1 LSTTKKASL
10 KVHQLA
16 KELGVTSKDI
26 IAKCQSEEIPDVST
40 HLSPISAGLAATIRD
55 WFTGG
60 GAAVAVETGT
70 EAVPVDDSQAAT
82 PRNATPDAT
91 SAAKPAAKATEG
103 RTAARKVV
111 KKSEPAEAAPAK
123 APAPATKA
131 TPASA
136 PPAAAPTD
144 QTAPTAPVGAP
155 VAPAAIEAVPP
166 PVAPVPPAAAAALK
180 RPAPPSRPST
190 VTGRLTASGSARPG
204 EGPGGAAPAATPPR
218 PTPSIPNFSPTAPP
232 VMNVPSRPTSV
243 APAGPQLQSPTK
255 TALSGPRVIRV
266 EQPDILP
273 KPRSA
278 STGTGPGGPRTG
290 TGTGTRT
297 TGRRDDAG
305 GRSGRMARGGGVPG
319 VSQRDRSEREDRL
332 NRSEGFFKQHRRD
345 SLKKTPGGPRPV
357 VSRDA
362 SQPIEVS
369 EPITIKELSA
379 ATGVKAAD
387 ILRKLFLGG
396 TVANINSAIET
407 EKAVEV
413 MMDFDIELKVAQS
426 RSAAEIIESRFTERE
441 RTDERPRAPVVTI
454 LGHVDH
460 GKTSL
465 LDRIRNTNVAA
476 GEAGGIT
483 QATSAF
489 TVPVKAGDRDRVIT
503 FIDTPGHEAFTSMRA
518 RGAKVTDIAI
528 LVVAADDGVMPQT
541 IESITHAKAAEVPI
555 VVALNKID
563 LPQSTDKNITR
574 ILGQLAEHGL
584 NPVEWGG
591 DVEVIRTSA
600 VRGDGIQDLL
610 DMLDYKA
617 ELLGL
622 AADWGGNARGTVL
635 EAQMEE
641 GRGPVARVIVQEGL
655 LEKGDFVVCGR
666 GFGRVRDI
674 VNDRGERIPQAGPST
689 PVAISGIDALP
700 DAGDKFFIVDS
711 LKAAEEA
718 ADERRRLE
726 REKELAA
733 PKITLDNIFAHL
745 AKGQKKELALVV
757 KADVQGSVEALRSLL
772 SRIGTDE
779 VVVSVKQC
787 GVGGINESDV
797 TLAEATKAIIVGFN
811 VTSSAKARAVA
822 ETKGIEIR
830 LYDVIYDLTD
840 DVTKAASGL
849 LTPELKLEVLGHA
862 EVREVFKIS
871 KVGMIAGCYITDG
884 TVERNAQIRVTRGGI
899 VIEKDRRLE
908 QLKRFK
914 DDVKDVRAG
923 QECGMKIVGYDDIKA
938 GDVLECYKTIQVART
953 L

>member
-1 LSTTKKASL
+1 MSTTKKASL

-16 KELGVTSKDI
+16 KALGVTSKDI
-26 IAKCQSEEIPDVST
+26 IAKCQTEEIPDIST
-40 HLSPISAGLAATIRD
+40 HLSPVSAGLAATIRD
-55 WFTGG
+55 WFIAGG
-60 GAAVAVETGT
+60 TAVAVATGT
-70 EAVPVDDSQAAT
+70 ETEPAEAKADSTEAPEPPKTAK
-82 PRNATPDAT
+82 
-91 SAAKPAAKATEG
+91 AAKPAGEG
-103 RTAARKVV
+103 RAAARKVV
-111 KKSEPAEAAPAK
+111 KKAEPVEPAPAPAAK
-123 APAPATKA
+123 APA
-131 TPASA
+131 
-136 PPAAAPTD
+136 AAP
-144 QTAPTAPVGAP
+144 
-155 VAPAAIEAVPP
+155 APAAE
-166 PVAPVPPAAAAALK
+166 PVAKAPAAAAAAAAAAAPAAAK
-180 RPAPPSRPST
+180 RPTAPPSRPST
-190 VTGRLTASGSARPG
+190 VTGRLTASGAARPG
-204 EGPGGAAPAATPPR
+204 EGPAGVAPA
-218 PTPSIPNFSPTAPP
+218 PTPAKPPERPIPTFAATAPP
-232 VMNVPSRPTSV
+232 VMNVPNRPTSV

-266 EQPDILP
+266 EQPDNLP

-278 STGTGPGGPRTG
+278 SSTGGPATRTG
-290 TGTGTRT
+290 TGSGTRAP
-297 TGRRDDAG
+297 RRDEPA
-305 GRSGRMARGGGVPG
+305 GRSGRMARGGGIVE
-319 VSQRDRSEREDRL
+319 VSQRDRNEREDRL

-345 SLKKTPGGPRPV
+345 SMKKTAGGPRQV
-357 VSRDA
+357 ATRDA
-362 SQPIEVS
+362 SQPVEVS

-426 RSAAEIIESRFTERE
+426 RSAAEIIESRFADRE
-441 RTDERPRAPVVTI
+441 RTDVRPRAPVVTI

-489 TVPVKAGDRDRVIT
+489 TVPVKAGDRERVVT

-622 AADWGGNARGTVL
+622 SADWGGNARGTVL

-757 KADVQGSVEALRSLL
+757 KADVQGSVEALR
-772 SRIGTDE
+772 
-779 VVVSVKQC
+779 
-787 GVGGINESDV
+787 
-797 TLAEATKAIIVGFN
+797 
-811 VTSSAKARAVA
+811 
-822 ETKGIEIR
+822 
-830 LYDVIYDLTD
+830 
-840 DVTKAASGL
+840 
-849 LTPELKLEVLGHA
+849 
-862 EVREVFKIS
+862 
-871 KVGMIAGCYITDG
+871 
-884 TVERNAQIRVTRGGI
+884 
-899 VIEKDRRLE
+899 
-908 QLKRFK
+908 
-914 DDVKDVRAG
+914 
-923 QECGMKIVGYDDIKA
+923 
-938 GDVLECYKTIQVART
+938 
-953 L
+953 

>member
-26 IAKCQSEEIPDVST
+26 IAKCQTEEIPDIST
-40 HLSPISAGLAATIRD
+40 HLSPVSAGLAATIRD
-55 WFTGG
+55 WFAGG
-60 GAAVAVETGT
+60 GTAVAVATGT
-70 EAVPVDDSQAAT
+70 GAPPVDGEAT
-82 PRNATPDAT
+82 RAR
-91 SAAKPAAKATEG
+91 SAPAKAVAKAQPKGVEG
-103 RTAARKVV
+103 RTAARKAVR
-111 KKSEPAEAAPAK
+111 KAEPSETAPEKPAAASVTKAAAPAVPAASPA
-123 APAPATKA
+123 APAPVAA
-131 TPASA
+131 E
-136 PPAAAPTD
+136 PAARR
-144 QTAPTAPVGAP
+144 
-155 VAPAAIEAVPP
+155 PA
-166 PVAPVPPAAAAALK
+166 
-180 RPAPPSRPST
+180 PAPPSRPST
-190 VTGRLTASGSARPG
+190 VSGRLTASGAARPG
-204 EGPGGAAPAATPPR
+204 EGPSGAAPAASPAKPPER
-218 PTPSIPNFSPTAPP
+218 PIPSFAPTAPP
-232 VMNVPSRPTSV
+232 VMNVPTRPTSV
-243 APAGPQLQSPTK
+243 APAGPQLQNPTK

-266 EQPDILP
+266 EQPDNLP

-278 STGTGPGGPRTG
+278 AGTAVARTG
-290 TGTGTRT
+290 TGSAGRT
-297 TGRRDDAG
+297 ARRDEPA
-305 GRSGRMARGGGVPG
+305 GRSGRMARGGGLPG
-319 VSQRDRSEREDRL
+319 VSQRDRNEREDRL
-332 NRSEGFFKQHRRD
+332 NRSEGFFKAHRRD
-345 SLKKTPGGPRPV
+345 SLKKAPGGPRPV
-357 VSRDA
+357 ATRDA
-362 SQPIEVS
+362 SQPVEVS

-426 RSAAEIIESRFTERE
+426 RSAAEIIESRFADRE
-441 RTDERPRAPVVTI
+441 RTDVRPRAPVVTI

-489 TVPVKAGDRDRVIT
+489 TVPVKAGDRDRVVT

-622 AADWGGNARGTVL
+622 SADWGGNARGTVL

-641 GRGPVARVIVQEGL
+641 GRGPVARVIVQEGML
-655 LEKGDFVVCGR
+655 SKGDFVVCGR

-674 VNDRGERIPQAGPST
+674 VNDRGERITEAGPST

-711 LKAAEEA
+711 LKAAEQA

-757 KADVQGSVEALRSLL
+757 KADVQGSVEALRTLL

-822 ETKGIEIR
+822 EAKGIEIR

-862 EVREVFKIS
+862 EVREVFRIS
-871 KVGMIAGCYITDG
+871 KVGMIAGCYVTDG

-899 VIEKDRRLE
+899 VVEKDRRLE

-914 DDVKDVRAG
+914 DDVKEVRAG

-938 GDVLECYKTIQVART
+938 GDVLECYKTVQVART

>member
-26 IAKCQSEEIPDVST
+26 IAKCQSEEIPDIST
-40 HLSPISAGLAATIRD
+40 HLSPVSAGLAATIRD
-55 WFTGG
+55 WFVGG
-60 GAAVAVETGT
+60 GSAVAVATGSETGT
-70 EAVPVDDSQAAT
+70 SEEAVESAPKS
-82 PRNATPDAT
+82 P
-91 SAAKPAAKATEG
+91 AAKPAAPKAEG
-103 RTAARKVV
+103 RATARKVV
-111 KKSEPAEAAPAK
+111 KKAEPADAAPAK
-123 APAPATKA
+123 PAATPAPVAKAPAATAAPAPAA
-131 TPASA
+131 
-136 PPAAAPTD
+136 
-144 QTAPTAPVGAP
+144 
-155 VAPAAIEAVPP
+155 
-166 PVAPVPPAAAAALK
+166 PVAPVPPASPAPAAPAAKRAAAAP
-180 RPAPPSRPST
+180 PARPST
-190 VTGRLTASGSARPG
+190 VTGRLTASGAARPG
-204 EGPGGAAPAATPPR
+204 EGPAGIAPAAPAKPPER
-218 PTPSIPNFSPTAPP
+218 PIPNFAPNAPP
-232 VMNVPSRPTSV
+232 VMNVPTRPTSV
-243 APAGPQLQSPTK
+243 APAGPQLQTPTK
-255 TALSGPRVIRV
+255 SALSGPRVIRV
-266 EQPDILP
+266 EQADNLP

-278 STGTGPGGPRTG
+278 SGAGPLGPRTG
-290 TGTGTRT
+290 TGSGTR
-297 TGRRDDAG
+297 TGRRDEPA
-305 GRSGRMARGGGVPG
+305 GRSGRMARGGGLPG
-319 VSQRDRSEREDRL
+319 VSDRDRSERESRL
-332 NRSEGFFKQHRRD
+332 NRSEGFFKSHRRD
-345 SLKKTPGGPRPV
+345 SLKKAPSGPRPV
-357 VSRDA
+357 ATRDA
-362 SQPIEVS
+362 SQPVEVS

-396 TVANINSAIET
+396 TVATINSAIET

-426 RSAAEIIESRFTERE
+426 RSAAEIIESRFADRE
-441 RTDERPRAPVVTI
+441 RTDVRPRAPVVTI

-489 TVPVKAGDRDRVIT
+489 TVPVKTGDRDRVVT

-655 LEKGDFVVCGR
+655 LKKGDFVVCGR

-674 VNDRGERIPQAGPST
+674 VNDRGERIAQAGPST

-757 KADVQGSVEALRSLL
+757 KADVQGSVEALRTLL

-822 ETKGIEIR
+822 EAKGIEIR
-830 LYDVIYDLTD
+830 LYEVIYDLTD

-914 DDVKDVRAG
+914 DDVKEVRAG

>member
-1 LSTTKKASL
+1 MSTTKKASL

-40 HLSPISAGLAATIRD
+40 HLSPVSAGLAATIRD
-55 WFTGG
+55 WFAGG
-60 GAAVAVETGT
+60 GTAVAVATGT
-70 EAVPVDDSQAAT
+70 EAPAVDGSATGEEADPVTPAPKAVP
-82 PRNATPDAT
+82 
-91 SAAKPAAKATEG
+91 KGTEG

-111 KKSEPAEAAPAK
+111 RKVEPSE
-123 APAPATKA
+123 
-131 TPASA
+131 SA
-136 PPAAAPTD
+136 PEKPAAAPPP
-144 QTAPTAPVGAP
+144 AMKAAVPAIPAVASVPAVPVSAVAAEPVSPAAKRP
-155 VAPAAIEAVPP
+155 VA
-166 PVAPVPPAAAAALK
+166 
-180 RPAPPSRPST
+180 APPSRPST
-190 VTGRLTASGSARPG
+190 VTGRLTASGAARPG
-204 EGPGGAAPAATPPR
+204 EGPAGTAPPAAAKPPER
-218 PTPSIPNFSPTAPP
+218 PLPSFASSAPP
-232 VMNVPSRPTSV
+232 VMNIPTRPTSV
-243 APAGPQLQSPTK
+243 APAGPQLQNPTK

-266 EQPDILP
+266 EQPDNLP

-278 STGTGPGGPRTG
+278 TGTAGPARPGTGPASR
-290 TGTGTRT
+290 
-297 TGRRDDAG
+297 TGRRDEPA
-305 GRSGRMARGGGVPG
+305 GRSGRMARGGGLPG
-319 VSQRDRSEREDRL
+319 VSQRDRDEREGRL
-332 NRSEGFFKQHRRD
+332 NRSEGFFKAHRRD

-357 VSRDA
+357 ATRDA

-426 RSAAEIIESRFTERE
+426 RSAAEIIESRFADRE
-441 RTDERPRAPVVTI
+441 RTDVRPRAPVVTI

-489 TVPVKAGDRDRVIT
+489 TVPVKAGDRDRVVT

-528 LVVAADDGVMPQT
+528 VVVAADDGVMPQT

-600 VRGDGIQDLL
+600 LRGDGIQDLL

-622 AADWGGNARGTVL
+622 SADWGGNARGTVL

-689 PVAISGIDALP
+689 PVAISGIDSLP

-711 LKAAEEA
+711 LKAAEQA

-871 KVGMIAGCYITDG
+871 KVGMIAGCYVTDG

-899 VIEKDRRLE
+899 VVEKDRRLE

-914 DDVKDVRAG
+914 DDTKEVRAG
-923 QECGMKIVGYDDIKA
+923 QECGMKIVGYDDIKV
-938 GDVLECYKTIQVART
+938 GDILECYKTIQVART